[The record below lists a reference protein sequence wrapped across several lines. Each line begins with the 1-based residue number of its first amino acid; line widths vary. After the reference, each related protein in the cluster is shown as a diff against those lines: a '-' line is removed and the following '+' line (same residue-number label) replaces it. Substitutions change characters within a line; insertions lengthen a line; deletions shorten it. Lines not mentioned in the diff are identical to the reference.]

1 MLAVVAIGLVG
12 VEIDLSEK
20 SGSRLEIV
28 LELYS
33 EMVERW
39 SVFGGSWNLLLL
51 VVLELTDHLG

>member
-12 VEIDLSEK
+12 VKIDLPEK
-20 SGSRLEIV
+20 SGPRLEIV

-33 EMVERW
+33 EMVECW
-39 SVFGGSWNLLLL
+39 SLFRGSWNLLLL